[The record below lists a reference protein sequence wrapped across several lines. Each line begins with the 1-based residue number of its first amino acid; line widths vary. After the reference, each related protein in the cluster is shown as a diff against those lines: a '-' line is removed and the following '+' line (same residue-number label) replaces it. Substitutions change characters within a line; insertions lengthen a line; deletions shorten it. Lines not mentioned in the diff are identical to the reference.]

1 MTPPEVEGDAAEPEV
16 QVEQISRGCGVGE
29 ATLSYPSTFLRRRRQ
44 SSWEGTYRDKL
55 VGEEEV
61 SGSEI
66 KGSPNRTSQRDSK
79 RDAKRQPC
87 GTDNDGD
94 GEDDDVSQR
103 VSKCVGIL
111 RLL

>member
-1 MTPPEVEGDAAEPEV
+1 MTPPEVEGGAAEPEV
-16 QVEQISRGCGVGE
+16 QAEQISRGCGAGE
-29 ATLSYPSTFLRRRRQ
+29 ATPPYPSTFLRGRRQ

-79 RDAKRQPC
+79 RAAKRQPC

-94 GEDDDVSQR
+94 GKADDVSE
-103 VSKCVGIL
+103 SASD
-111 RLL
+111 RLEGGE